1 MGRKR
6 AKGDKWRRIT
16 RSRHRVRTPRLRFYA
31 RRPRRRRHGNASRD
45 HAAVHPR
52 RHVRESSIGR
62 ATRTAIGGTGRP
74 TETAKHVEWNE
85 SSERE
90 KRETSD
96 PSGARA
102 GRGGGG
108 SAACGATRRDA
119 TRRDARARVPAAGR
133 AREAWFGLFSGL
145 FFSLVSHIRRVP
157 QYIIHTS
164 HGHLHSCARGAR
176 ASDLQSS
183 SPSPR

>member
-16 RSRHRVRTPRLRFYA
+16 RSGHRVRTPRLRFYA

-108 SAACGATRRDA
+108 RAGCRVRRDA
-119 TRRDARARVPAAGR
+119 TRTRREGARRPAASR
-133 AREAWFGLFSGL
+133 AREAWFGSRGCF
-145 FFSLVSHIRRVP
+145 LVGQSYTASSAIYNP
-157 QYIIHTS
+157 YISWTS
-164 HGHLHSCARGAR
+164 A
-176 ASDLQSS
+176 
-183 SPSPR
+183 